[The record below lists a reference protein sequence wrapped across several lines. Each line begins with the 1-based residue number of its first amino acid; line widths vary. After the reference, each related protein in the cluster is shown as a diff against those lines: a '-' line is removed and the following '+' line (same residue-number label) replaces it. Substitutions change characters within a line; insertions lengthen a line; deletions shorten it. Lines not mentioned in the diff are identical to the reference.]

1 MNQDEI
7 NRARVVFYGLFA
19 SLFTFFETDE
29 NFEKLKNSIEV
40 LSKTPL
46 DLHTKEAFLN
56 MKNFL
61 DEKGFDGLKE
71 EANEVLY
78 SPSTSFIPMSASYY
92 VEARDDGKKR
102 QEMIELVNLSNFRR
116 DDDKYKDN
124 EDNIAFMFNF
134 LHHLIQNTLD
144 GDENAEK
151 ITRGVFE
158 RVLNEV
164 VDEFINNVYKHESSD
179 FYKNL
184 AVVLKVFIEYER
196 HLYGITA
203 TSKKQEI
210 KEADKSLGSKQK
222 VASEKKAKRNHD
234 EFETL

>member
-29 NFEKLKNSIEV
+29 NFEKLKNSIDA
-40 LSKTPL
+40 LSETPL
-46 DLHTKEAFLN
+46 DSNTKEAFLN

-61 DEKGFDGLKE
+61 DNGGFKALKD

-78 SPSTSFIPMSASYY
+78 SPSTTYIPMSASYY

-102 QEMIELVNLSNFRR
+102 QEMVELVNLSNFRR
-116 DDDKYKDN
+116 DDDIYKEN

-144 GDENAEK
+144 GDVNAEK

-158 RVLNEV
+158 RVLNEI
-164 VDEFINNVYKHESSD
+164 VDEFIHNVYKHESSD
-179 FYKNL
+179 FYKHL

-196 HLYGITA
+196 HLYGISSVA
-203 TSKKQEI
+203 KEEV
-210 KEADKSLGSKQK
+210 KEADKTRGSKQK
-222 VASEKKAKRNHD
+222 VASQKKAKRNHD